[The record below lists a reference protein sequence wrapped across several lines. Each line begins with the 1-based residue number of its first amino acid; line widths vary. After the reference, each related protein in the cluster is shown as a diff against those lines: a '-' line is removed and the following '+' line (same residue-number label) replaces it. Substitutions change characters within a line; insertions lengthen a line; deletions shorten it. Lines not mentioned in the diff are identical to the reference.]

1 MKKNTVKKTPKKN
14 INNLDD
20 LFNLLQE
27 FAIGGTITMNGS
39 YEQAMNDTKN
49 MAGLANI
56 DAMKSSRFKDMQKM
70 IQGVEMVTAM
80 AGQLSS
86 AIGGGTG
93 GTSGV
98 MTGETRQPVSTVNTM
113 TAKGSTMPGFA
124 FGGNISQENPKPKTK
139 YIPATKRDSMN
150 VQKQYLNRQK
160 QLQKLGYTK
169 EYDSVGDFGVAH
181 QEMYKDFETMQKRE
195 KSGKSTQVIMNGM
208 RNPVVYQAGVYRE
221 DNIEGNPFL
230 YKTQESTDIGVI
242 NPEVPYS
249 MFDKRITPTKKER
262 WINKDTNDGVI
273 NYGYDFGEDYNPTPA
288 KKGRTTPV
296 NKNIVYKKQP
306 IKNIPYTRPIDKMA
320 FGGATNL
327 PVEVEGQEVG
337 ETPNGELLDFQGPSH
352 ENGGIPIALPEG
364 TEIYSKRIKVDG
376 VSMADRKKKREKKT
390 MTLESLFEKNKT
402 DALIKNS
409 LNRTQENNQIE
420 EDSDNKIQM
429 VVKQLLGQ
437 QEENLPK
444 HLTGNTVED
453 PTNPLT
459 AFLQMIQNKGALTDN
474 QYGGFGNSKQPSK
487 STPGINPSTTKSQ
500 FDTPENNKI
509 LTNLLNKTSDNAS
522 MDGIGITDQEGSF
535 ADYTNKLNK
544 EYTPS
549 TTSASKDS
557 AEGSEGFKM
566 SNLLGGATIGDVLG
580 MAGNFYQ
587 ADKIMKTIEA
597 NRAGDTPNINAFK
610 DYGKKGLDT
619 LDKTKEYINQIRD
632 EKLKDLELSR
642 TGSIKR
648 NQNSTRSVN
657 TLRALNLATDAG
669 VNNQKDEM
677 YNTFAQQ
684 MMEILG
690 QQAGMENQKDQVVMG
705 GEDVRDD
712 RDRQDRDNY
721 FSQLI
726 TGYKNKGQVMSET
739 GRNLN
744 QIKSNDVMQNL
755 INQLSAYGIT
765 VDANGQ
771 LSSKGTKKTK

>member
-56 DAMKSSRFKDMQKM
+56 DAMQSSRFKDMQKM

-86 AIGGGTG
+86 AIGGGIG
-93 GTSGV
+93 DTSGV

-113 TAKGSTMPGFA
+113 TAKGSTIPGFA
-124 FGGNISQENPKPKTK
+124 FGGNILQENPKPKTK

-208 RNPVVYQAGVYRE
+208 RNPMVYQAGVYRE
-221 DNIEGNPFL
+221 DNVEGNPFL

-273 NYGYDFGEDYNPTPA
+273 NYGYDFGEDYNPTTA

-402 DALIKNS
+402 DTLIKNS

-429 VVKQLLGQ
+429 VVKQLLDE
-437 QEENLPK
+437 QEQGLPK
-444 HLTGNTVED
+444 HWTGNTVEED
-453 PTNPLT
+453 P
-459 AFLQMIQNKGALTDN
+459 FDISKMIMLNDN
-474 QYGGFGNSKQPSK
+474 QYGGYGKNNNGSRTPVTALNVK
-487 STPGINPSTTKSQ
+487 SNDVVYSNNE
-500 FDTPENNKI
+500 FDTPDLSGLSKMYSEENTPSSEKNNNF
-509 LTNLLNKTSDNAS
+509 L
-522 MDGIGITDQEGSF
+522 DGIS
-535 ADYTNKLNK
+535 
-544 EYTPS
+544 S
-549 TTSASKDS
+549 
-557 AEGSEGFKM
+557 
-566 SNLLGGATIGDVLG
+566 GATIGDVLG

-619 LDKTKEYINQIRD
+619 LDKTKEYVNQIRD

-648 NQNSTRSVN
+648 NQNSTRSIN

-684 MMEILG
+684 MMSILG
-690 QQAGMENQKDQVVMG
+690 QQTGMENQKDQVVMQ
-705 GEDVRDD
+705 GEDTRDD

-744 QIKSNDVMQNL
+744 QIKSNEVGLKAVNNMTNYVQDDGNGNISLKPGVTIVGSSVQKDGKE
-755 INQLSAYGIT
+755 IAKLSDKEVLELYKKGLLT
-765 VDANGQ
+765 Q
-771 LSSKGTKKTK
+771 KGT

>member
-56 DAMKSSRFKDMQKM
+56 DAMQSSRFKDMQKM

-86 AIGGGTG
+86 AIGGGIG
-93 GTSGV
+93 DTSGV

-113 TAKGSTMPGFA
+113 TAKGSTIPGFA
-124 FGGNISQENPKPKTK
+124 FGGNILQENPKPKTK

-208 RNPVVYQAGVYRE
+208 RNPMVYQAGVYRE
-221 DNIEGNPFL
+221 DNVEGNPFL

-262 WINKDTNDGVI
+262 WINKDTNDGVL

-376 VSMADRKKKREKKT
+376 VSMADRKKKRERRT
-390 MTLESLFEKNKT
+390 VTLESLFEKNKT

-409 LNRTQENNQIE
+409 LQRTQENNQIE

-429 VVKQLLGQ
+429 VVKQLLDK
-437 QEENLPK
+437 QEQGLPK
-444 HLTGNTVED
+444 HWTGNTVEED
-453 PTNPLT
+453 P
-459 AFLQMIQNKGALTDN
+459 FDISKMIMLNDN
-474 QYGGFGNSKQPSK
+474 QYGGYGKNNNGSRTPVTALNVK
-487 STPGINPSTTKSQ
+487 SNDVVYSNNE
-500 FDTPENNKI
+500 FDTPDLSGLSKMYSEENTPSSEKNNNF
-509 LTNLLNKTSDNAS
+509 L
-522 MDGIGITDQEGSF
+522 DGILS
-535 ADYTNKLNK
+535 
-544 EYTPS
+544 
-549 TTSASKDS
+549 
-557 AEGSEGFKM
+557 
-566 SNLLGGATIGDVLG
+566 GATIGDVLG

-619 LDKTKEYINQIRD
+619 LDKTKEYVNQIRD

-684 MMEILG
+684 MMSILG
-690 QQAGMENQKDQVVMG
+690 QQTGMENQKDQVVMQ
-705 GEDVRDD
+705 GEDTRDD

-744 QIKSNDVMQNL
+744 QIKSNEVGLKAVNNMTNYVQDDGNGNISLKPGVTIVGSSVQKDGKE
-755 INQLSAYGIT
+755 IAKLSDKEVLELYKKGLLT
-765 VDANGQ
+765 Q
-771 LSSKGTKKTK
+771 KGT